1 MDAEIIIAV
10 LGLVG
15 TVGGSIGS
23 YLGAR
28 RKYKAEIERL
38 EHERDE
44 ERERQ
49 LERAQVGYRKLY
61 EKFMKHFEE
70 AENAD
75 DGRARL
81 HDDYVEIQVVGFKP
95 VCTALDEFWPEDHRI
110 AGELPLREKRAP
122 LLQAMR
128 LHGSIRLKDLD
139 AMRGRGEA

>member
-1 MDAEIIIAV
+1 MGTEIIIAL

-23 YLGAR
+23 YLGTR
-28 RKYKAEIERL
+28 RKYRAEIERL

-49 LERAQVGYRKLY
+49 LENAQVGYRKLY
-61 EKFMKHFEE
+61 EKFIKHFEE
-70 AENAD
+70 AESAN
-75 DGRARL
+75 DGLTRL

-95 VCTALDEFWPEDHRI
+95 VCTALDEFWPEDRRI
-110 AGELPLREKRAP
+110 AREAPRREKREP
-122 LLQAMR
+122 LLEAMR